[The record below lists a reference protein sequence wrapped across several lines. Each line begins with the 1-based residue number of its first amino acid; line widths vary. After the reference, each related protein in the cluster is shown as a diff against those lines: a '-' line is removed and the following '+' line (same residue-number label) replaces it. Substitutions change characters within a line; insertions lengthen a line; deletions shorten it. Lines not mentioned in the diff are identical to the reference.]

1 LVGAGGAPRLIY
13 ILEVHEVFF
22 GDIAEDILEHENLP
36 DEPDIALGRVLLR
49 RFVSRI
55 QNSWVQDSDKM
66 WILKWELED

>member
-1 LVGAGGAPRLIY
+1 LIY